1 MSLNYNEDLIQCAK
15 KLRKNQTPQENKLWH
30 EFLVRYPIR
39 FQRQKVIDNFIAD
52 LYCAKA
58 RLVIE
63 LDGGGHYTQ
72 EKIKYDEKRT
82 AIFKK
87 IGIKVLRF
95 TNTEVERNFRGVCE
109 TIDRE
114 VRSRDSLPQARKRPT

>member
-1 MSLNYNEDLIQCAK
+1 MSLKYNVELIQYAK
-15 KLRKNQTPQENKLWH
+15 KLRKNQTPQEIKLWH
-30 EFLVRYPIR
+30 EFLVSCPTR

-52 LYCAKA
+52 FYCAKA

-72 EKIKYDEKRT
+72 EKIEYDKKRT
-82 AIFKK
+82 AIFMKL
-87 IGIKVLRF
+87 GIKVLRF
-95 TNTEVERNFRGVCE
+95 TNTEIERNFAGVCE